1 MISHLERTQP
11 DLLEQVVKTLTGLG
25 SPERRIEQAL
35 ALLGHKPQNAMT
47 SPKGSKAKNAMP
59 VLIGK
64 SPIMEAL
71 QTAIQRIAS
80 TPATVLIRGESG
92 TGKELVA
99 RSIHVSSLRAHS
111 PFVAVHCAAVPE
123 SLIESTLFGHER
135 GAFTGAHQLK
145 KGRLE
150 QASGGTLF
158 LDEIGDIPMATQV
171 KLLRVLQEK
180 EYERVGGSET
190 IPTDV
195 RVIAAT
201 HRNLEAMVQTGEFR
215 EDLYYRLNVIPLV
228 LPPLRDRREDV
239 PSLINH
245 FLDKF
250 NQENRRMIELAPP
263 FVELLSAYHWPGN
276 IRELQNCI
284 ERLVALSD
292 STMIAIETIPK
303 SLASYFEH
311 MRATRIT
318 SSAAPLPSSV
328 QQTLPDRLDAIER
341 DRLRE
346 ALAKAGWV
354 KAKAARLLG
363 MTTRQIS
370 YRMHKYQIVEEA

>member
-1 MISHLERTQP
+1 MMKLP
-11 DLLEQVVKTLTGLG
+11 DKTSSDILEQVEKTLTGLG
-25 SPERRIEQAL
+25 SPESRIHEAL
-35 ALLGHKPQNAMT
+35 VLLGHDSSLPQVL
-47 SPKGSKAKNAMP
+47 PKGAKSKKSMP
-59 VLIGK
+59 MLIGQ
-64 SPIMEAL
+64 SPVMEAL
-71 QTAIQRIAS
+71 HAAIQRIAN

-99 RSIHVSSLRAHS
+99 RSIHVSSLRAHKS
-111 PFVAVHCAAVPE
+111 FVAVHCAAVPE
-123 SLIESTLFGHER
+123 ALIESTLFGHER
-135 GAFTGAHQLK
+135 GAFTGAHQQK

-150 QASGGTLF
+150 QASGGTVF
-158 LDEIGDIPMATQV
+158 LDEIGDIPIATQV

-180 EYERVGGSET
+180 EYERVGGSAT
-190 IPTDV
+190 IPVDV

-239 PSLINH
+239 PSLIRY
-245 FLDKF
+245 FLEKF
-250 NQENRRMIELAPP
+250 NQEHHRTLQLAPS
-263 FVELLSAYHWPGN
+263 FVEVLSAYHWPGN

-292 STMIAIETIPK
+292 SRIVGINSIPE
-303 SLASYFEH
+303 SLVSYFDH
-311 MRATRIT
+311 MLATSTPPKTKPRF
-318 SSAAPLPSSV
+318 AQA
-328 QQTLPDRLDAIER
+328 QETLPDRLDAIER

-346 ALAKAGWV
+346 ALTKAGWV

-370 YRMHKYQIVEEA
+370 YRMQKYQLVEE